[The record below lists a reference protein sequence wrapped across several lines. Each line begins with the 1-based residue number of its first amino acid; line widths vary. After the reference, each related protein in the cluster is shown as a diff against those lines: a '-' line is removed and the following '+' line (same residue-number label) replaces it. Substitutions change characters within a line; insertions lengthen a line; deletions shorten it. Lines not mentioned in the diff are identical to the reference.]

1 MTIGW
6 TAKLIFFSQSLGF
19 SCPIQLVL
27 NGVLL
32 IKLPTCLLS
41 VLSSGLYISLQKHK
55 WAENTF
61 PIFHTTRQHVFSFFL
76 QSHPTHPYLAAC
88 SVLWEACFGV
98 CISCEPSRCWLVWF
112 NQREDDGMGL
122 RSRVLASLCSG
133 LWDSRAD
140 GAFSLQGL
148 FPTVTAA
155 VGGHAVYSNSTSAF
169 LIRPP
174 VAMTPYGYT
183 EALLQLSLVFQL
195 VHFCVNNY

>member
-61 PIFHTTRQHVFSFFL
+61 PIFHTTRQHVFSFSL

-148 FPTVTAA
+148 FPTVKLQSEVTLFTATA
-155 VGGHAVYSNSTSAF
+155 LLLFSSGLQWQWLPMATLRHFSNS
-169 LIRPP
+169 
-174 VAMTPYGYT
+174 
-183 EALLQLSLVFQL
+183 
-195 VHFCVNNY
+195 H